1 MERTVNPLQILGFLV
16 NFATMSKKAWFYIG
30 FFVLL
35 VVGFFL
41 FLSYK
46 IPSFAHP
53 NVPPIST
60 VQPFSFYNQDGKIV
74 TNKDVNG
81 KVYVASFFF
90 TTCTSVCPRL
100 NNNLKPVY
108 AEFKNEPAFKIL
120 SYTCDPTRDSVPRLK
135 WYADSVLKVDASNW
149 IFITGNKDSLYAMA
163 RHSYMID
170 DPRNETQTGETDFLH
185 TQLIALVNKKGE
197 VVKIYDGLKQSEIKE
212 MQVEIKRLLKED
224 S

>member
-1 MERTVNPLQILGFLV
+1 
-16 NFATMSKKAWFYIG
+16 MSKKAWFYIG

-53 NVPPIST
+53 KIQPIGT
-60 VQPFSFYNQDGKIV
+60 VQPFSFFNQDGRTV
-74 TNKDVNG
+74 SNEDVKG
-81 KVYVASFFF
+81 KVYVATFFF

-100 NNNLKPVY
+100 NNNLKPVNT
-108 AEFKNEPAFKIL
+108 EFKNEPNFLIL
-120 SYTCDPTRDSVPRLK
+120 SFTCDPSRDSVSKLK
-135 WYADSVLKVDASNW
+135 RYADSVLKVDTSKW
-149 IFITGNKDSLYAMA
+149 VFLTGNKDSLYAMA

-170 DPRNETQTGETDFLH
+170 DPKNEVQNGETDFLH

-197 VVKIYDGLKQSEIKE
+197 VVKIYDGLKPSEIKQ
-212 MQVEIKRLLKED
+212 MQAEIQKLLKEEI
-224 S
+224 